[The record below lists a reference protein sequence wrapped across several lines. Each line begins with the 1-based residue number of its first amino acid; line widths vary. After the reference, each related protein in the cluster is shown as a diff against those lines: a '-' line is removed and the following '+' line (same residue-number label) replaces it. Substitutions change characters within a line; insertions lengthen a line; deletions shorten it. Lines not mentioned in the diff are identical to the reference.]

1 MMENIEIKQDQN
13 LTKALLGP
21 CISIVLAALGISA
34 AAVVLPEISSDFESA
49 TLDPS
54 LVVSTYVLAVT
65 ALILPMGR
73 AGDVYGKRNVLI
85 AGLVIFILGACAASL
100 ATNLAVLV
108 ASRLVQGAGAAA
120 MMAMP
125 MAQVRE
131 IVPKD
136 QTGRWMGVMGTMSA
150 IGTASGPAL
159 AGIIASSLN
168 WRAVFWLQI
177 PLAVF
182 ALLLCLAYLAKVTS
196 SEFDSKIDFK
206 GATALTLFLASFVL
220 FLSDIKHGLD
230 QSTGVLIGVTV
241 FAFISFLALEKR
253 SNRALVPMHLLSS
266 KGLRVS
272 LMSNVGVSLIMMGI
286 LIVGP
291 YYLTLG
297 LGLTTAQMGFIMS
310 IGPITAALSGVPAG
324 RLTEKVGA
332 EFATLIGLLGMITA
346 TAAMSFLPYF
356 LELIGFIIAFMVL
369 TPSYQIFLAGL
380 NTSVMQ
386 DTSAKDHGVTS
397 GLVNLSRNFGFV
409 LGASLFGIIFWSI
422 ADLNLGLDDLAEN
435 IAYAMAG
442 TFTFACCLVCSA
454 MLVLFISRR
463 LQN

>member
-1 MMENIEIKQDQN
+1 MMENIETKQDQY

-34 AAVVLPEISSDFESA
+34 AAVVLPEISGDFKSSA
-49 TLDPS
+49 MDPN

-85 AGLVIFILGACAASL
+85 AGLVTFTLGVCAASL
-100 ATNLAVLV
+100 ATNLQVLV

-131 IVPKD
+131 IVPKG

-159 AGIIASSLN
+159 AGIIASSFD

-177 PLAVF
+177 PLALF
-182 ALLLCLAYLAKVTS
+182 ALLMCLAYLAKTKS
-196 SEFDSKIDFK
+196 NGAQNTIEFK
-206 GATALTLFLASFVL
+206 GAIAMIIFLASLVL
-220 FLSDIKHGLD
+220 FLSDLKNGLD
-230 QSTGVLIGVTV
+230 LSTGLLMGLSV
-241 FAFISFLALEKR
+241 FAFICFIAFEKR
-253 SNRALVPMHLLSS
+253 SNHPLIPMQILSTIKLRISLLS
-266 KGLRVS
+266 
-272 LMSNVGVSLIMMGI
+272 NVCVSLIMMGI

-324 RLTEKVGA
+324 RLTEKTGA
-332 EFATLIGLLGMITA
+332 EPATFIGLLGMITA
-346 TAAMSFLPYF
+346 TAAMSLLPYAIGLVGF
-356 LELIGFIIAFMVL
+356 LIAFMIL
-369 TPSYQIFLAGL
+369 TPSYQVFLAGL

-386 DTSAKDHGVTS
+386 DTSDKDHGVTS

-422 ADLNLGLDDLAEN
+422 VDLNFSVDDVAKNVSL
-435 IAYAMAG
+435 AMAG
-442 TFTFACCLVCSA
+442 TFLLACCLVCGASV
-454 MLVLFISRR
+454 LLFISKR
-463 LQN
+463 

>member
-1 MMENIEIKQDQN
+1 MENVEIKPDQY

-34 AAVVLPEISSDFESA
+34 AAVVLPEISRDFEGA
-49 TLDPS
+49 TFDPS

-85 AGLVIFILGACAASL
+85 AGLVVFILGVCAASL
-100 ATNLAVLV
+100 AKNLPVLV

-196 SEFDSKIDFK
+196 NEPDNKIDFK
-206 GATALTLFLASFVL
+206 GAIALILFLASFVL
-220 FLSDIKHGLD
+220 FLSDIKQGLD
-230 QSTGVLIGVTV
+230 QSAGMLMGLTA
-241 FAFISFLALEKR
+241 FAFMSFLTMEKR
-253 SNRALVPMHLLSS
+253 SKYPLIPMYLLGS
-266 KGLRVS
+266 KNLRVS

-297 LGLTTAQMGFIMS
+297 LGLSTAQMGFIMS

-346 TAAMSFLPYF
+346 TAAMSLLPY
-356 LELIGFIIAFMVL
+356 LLDLTGFIIAFMIL

-409 LGASLFGIIFWSI
+409 LGASLFGIIFWSF
-422 ADLNLGLDDLAEN
+422 ADLNSGLDDAARN
-435 IAYAMAG
+435 ISFAMAG
-442 TFTFACCLVCSA
+442 AFMFACCLVCGA
-454 MLVLFISRR
+454 MVVLFISRR

>member
-1 MMENIEIKQDQN
+1 MKNVEIKQDQY

-21 CISIVLAALGISA
+21 CISIILAALGISA
-34 AAVVLPEISSDFESA
+34 AAVVLPEISKDFEGSVI
-49 TLDPS
+49 DPN

-85 AGLVIFILGACAASL
+85 AGLTIFLLGVCAASL
-100 ATNLAVLV
+100 ASDLTVLV
-108 ASRLVQGAGAAA
+108 ASRLAQGAGAAA

-136 QTGRWMGVMGTMSA
+136 QTGRWMGIMGTMSA

-159 AGIIASSLN
+159 AGIIASSLD

-177 PLAVF
+177 PLAAF
-182 ALLLCLAYLAKVTS
+182 ALLLCLAYLAKPRS
-196 SEFDSKIDFK
+196 NKAQNSIDLK
-206 GATALTLFLASFVL
+206 GALTLTIFLASFVL
-220 FLSDIKHGLD
+220 FLSDIQHGLD
-230 QSTGVLIGVTV
+230 RSAVLLLGLSA
-241 FAFISFLALEKR
+241 FAFISFVIVEKR
-253 SNRALVPMHLLSS
+253 SNPPLIPMRVFGA
-266 KGLRVS
+266 KNLRVS
-272 LMSNVGVSLIMMGI
+272 LIANVGVSLIMMGI

-297 LGLTTAQMGFIMS
+297 LELTTAQMGFIMS
-310 IGPITAALSGVPAG
+310 IGPVTAALSGVPAG

-332 EFATLIGLLGMITA
+332 EIATFIGLLGMITA
-346 TAAMSFLPYF
+346 TAAMSLLPYLF
-356 LELIGFIIAFMVL
+356 GLYGFIIAFMIL
-369 TPSYQIFLAGL
+369 TPSYQVFLAGL

-386 DTSAKDHGVTS
+386 NSSVKDHGVTS

-409 LGASLFGIIFWSI
+409 LGASLFGIAFWSI
-422 ADLNLGLDDLAEN
+422 VDLNIGLDDVAEN
-435 IAYAMAG
+435 VSMAMAG
-442 TFTFACCLVCSA
+442 TFFLACCLVCCA
-454 MLVLFISRR
+454 LALLFVTQRS
-463 LQN
+463 QS

>member
-1 MMENIEIKQDQN
+1 MENVEIKQDQFI
-13 LTKALLGP
+13 TKALLGP

-34 AAVVLPEISSDFESA
+34 AAVVLPEISREFEGS
-49 TLDPS
+49 TLDQS

-65 ALILPMGR
+65 ALILPLGR

-85 AGLVIFILGACAASL
+85 AGLVIFILGVCVASF

-159 AGIIASSLN
+159 AGIIASNLD

-177 PLAVF
+177 PIALF
-182 ALLLCLAYLAKVTS
+182 ALYLCLANLAKTR
-196 SEFDSKIDFK
+196 SKEAENRIDFK
-206 GATALTLFLASFVL
+206 GAIALTLFLASFVL
-220 FLSDIKHGLD
+220 LLSDIKHDID
-230 QSTGVLIGVTV
+230 QSTGVFLGLTV
-241 FAFISFLALEKR
+241 FALISFIAIEKR
-253 SNRALVPMHLLSS
+253 SKPPLVPLHILSS
-266 KGLRVS
+266 RGLRVS
-272 LMSNVGVSLIMMGI
+272 LISNVGVSLIMMGI

-297 LGLTTAQMGFIMS
+297 LALTTTQMGFIMS

-332 EFATLIGLLGMITA
+332 AFATTIGLLGMITA
-346 TAAMSFLPYF
+346 TAAMTFLPYIMG
-356 LELIGFIIAFMVL
+356 LIGFIIAFMIL

-386 DTSAKDHGVTS
+386 NTSHNDHGVTS

-422 ADLNLGLDDLAEN
+422 ADLNFGLDDVAEN
-435 IAYAMAG
+435 ISLAMAG
-442 TFTFACCLVCSA
+442 TFFIACCLVCGA
-454 MLVLFISRR
+454 MLLLQISKR
-463 LQN
+463 LKN